1 VAASRRRISIVA
13 PAAPAKFFSSGC
25 GLLDCVLG
33 GGWALR
39 RMINV
44 VGDKSTG
51 KTLLAIEACANFTRT
66 FPKGRVIYD
75 EVESAFDVDYAQTLG
90 FPVSNLDLV
99 DDLRTVE
106 AFWLQTDETIKEQ
119 MDLDEEE
126 RRERPVLTVIDSMD
140 AFSDAAEMER
150 DVGDKSFGM
159 AKQKIMSE
167 GFRKKVGE
175 MAAANIT
182 LFIISQV
189 RDNIGAQA
197 FSKQVRRAGGKWL
210 DFYASQCLWLYEQE
224 KIEKTVSN
232 IKRKIGMR
240 IKCRLEKSKVGW
252 PWRECVVPAIYGYGM
267 DDKRA
272 ALDWYN
278 TASPKSIS
286 GIFAAAG
293 MGDVD
298 EKNFVRYM
306 DKLPR
311 DVLARALVADWERI
325 DPIPPRGTQVRVG
338 I

>member
-1 VAASRRRISIVA
+1 MAARRRINIVA

-25 GLLDCVLG
+25 ALLDCVLG

-51 KTLLAIEACANFTRT
+51 KTLLAIEACANFTRA
-66 FPKGRVIYD
+66 FPQGRVTYD

-106 AFWLQTDETIKEQ
+106 AWWAQIDSIIKEQ
-119 MDLDEEE
+119 MKLDEAE
-126 RRERPVLTVIDSMD
+126 RKQQPRLVIIDSMD
-140 AFSDAAEMER
+140 AFSDAAEMDR
-150 DVGDKSFGM
+150 DVGEKSMGM
-159 AKQKIMSE
+159 GKQKIMSE

-175 MAAANIT
+175 LSEANIT
-182 LFIISQV
+182 TFIISQV

-210 DFYASQCLWLYEQE
+210 DFYASQCLWLYEQA
-224 KIEKTVSN
+224 KIDKTVAS
-232 IKRKIGMR
+232 IQRKIGMY

-252 PWRECVVPAIYGYGM
+252 PWRECVVPVIYGYGM
-267 DDKRA
+267 DDRRA
-272 ALDWYN
+272 ALEWYKA
-278 TASPKSIS
+278 ASPKSI
-286 GIFAAAG
+286 GDIFVAAG
-293 MGDVD
+293 MEGVD
-298 EKNFVRYM
+298 EKNFVRYI

-311 DVLARALVADWERI
+311 DILTQALVADWERI
-325 DPIPPRGTQVRVG
+325 DKQFRPEGRKYE
-338 I
+338 